1 MFLMVISALKLRR
14 SRSSITMTQATSSC
28 LEIETG
34 NILWTS
40 STFTTDTGIFNSN
53 VYNPEEK
60 MFYVTVDT
68 FIEGWSLSDLS
79 NPHFS
84 VENLHSRRRLN
95 RHRYYLR
102 WRQSIHRLFFEPA
115 VSARR
120 QFRGCDLETRTPIP
134 DFVRRRH

>member
-1 MFLMVISALKLRR
+1 
-14 SRSSITMTQATSSC
+14 MTQATSSC

-53 VYNPEEK
+53 VYNPKEK

-68 FIEGWSLSDLS
+68 FIEGLSLSDLS

-84 VENLHSRRRLN
+84 VENLHSRRRLTGIGTTYGGGKVFTGSFLTSSQ
-95 RHRYYLR
+95 R
-102 WRQSIHRLFFEPA
+102 S
-115 VSARR
+115 
-120 QFRGCDLETRTPIP
+120 TPIQEL
-134 DFVRRRH
+134 